1 MIIVSYNGIQ
11 TGGSYYHIEA
21 QFVTFLRS
29 QLISRINVLR
39 ILEKFM
45 AVGFHGFLY
54 VLSQP
59 GQGNHTFL
67 NS

>member
-1 MIIVSYNGIQ
+1 MIIVSYDGTQ
-11 TGGSYYHIEA
+11 TGRSYYHIEA
-21 QFVTFLRS
+21 QFITFLRG

-39 ILEKFM
+39 ILEEFM

-59 GQGNHTFL
+59 GQGNHAFL
-67 NS
+67 NA